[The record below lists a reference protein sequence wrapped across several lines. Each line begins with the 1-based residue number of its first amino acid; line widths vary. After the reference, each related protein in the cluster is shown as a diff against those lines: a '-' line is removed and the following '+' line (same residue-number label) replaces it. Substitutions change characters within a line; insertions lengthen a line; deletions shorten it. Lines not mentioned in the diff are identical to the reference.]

1 MSVPEPCSAPSARQI
16 SRILGLGPAEPAPNP
31 PERRLESPRRAA
43 THRGHPDPPA
53 RRSPAW
59 RPGPQAGVVT
69 VLSYRPRSRG
79 RWTGCGGVLASLRI
93 QAHLPLVQAGPRPVR
108 QTRQAQPRPPGSKP
122 PPPNPLGPSLHRTRR
137 FSCLNRRGSWFGQL
151 LAGFCGRHS
160 LLVQLCISVAL
171 ELSPARCEPDGAP
184 GPTRRRRHQP

>member
-1 MSVPEPCSAPSARQI
+1 VSVPEPCSAPSARQI

-69 VLSYRPRSRG
+69 VLSYRRRTRG
-79 RWTGCGGVLASLRI
+79 RWTGCGRRSFAGSTSSTPSACSSRSS
-93 QAHLPLVQAGPRPVR
+93 AGAPNPAGPAPP
-108 QTRQAQPRPPGSKP
+108 PRVETAAPEPAWPQS
-122 PPPNPLGPSLHRTRR
+122 PPNP
-137 FSCLNRRGSWFGQL
+137 
-151 LAGFCGRHS
+151 A
-160 LLVQLCISVAL
+160 VQL
-171 ELSPARCEPDGAP
+171 PEPPWVMVWAAIGRVLRPSFTFGSTLHFCCAGVESCP
-184 GPTRRRRHQP
+184 LRA

>member
-69 VLSYRPRSRG
+69 VLSYRRRTRG

-122 PPPNPLGPSLHRTRR
+122 PPPHPAWPQSPPNP
-137 FSCLNRRGSWFGQL
+137 
-151 LAGFCGRHS
+151 A
-160 LLVQLCISVAL
+160 VQL
-171 ELSPARCEPDGAP
+171 PEPRWVTVWAAIGRVLRPSFTFGSTLHFCCAGVESCP
-184 GPTRRRRHQP
+184 LRA